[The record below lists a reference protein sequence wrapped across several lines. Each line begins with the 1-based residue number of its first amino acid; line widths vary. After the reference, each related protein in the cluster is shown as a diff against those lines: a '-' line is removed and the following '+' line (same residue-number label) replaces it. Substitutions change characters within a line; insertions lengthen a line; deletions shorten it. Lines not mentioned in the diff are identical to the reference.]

1 MKKTP
6 MNNLEI
12 DVYYEKL
19 DNGLEIYV
27 VEKPNIK
34 NIYATFTTKFGSNIN
49 EFVPACENKMIKVPD
64 GVAHFL
70 EHKMFEQEDD
80 IDPFTFFSERG
91 ADANANTNNYKTTY
105 LFSGPNFF
113 EENMNFLL
121 DYVQKPYFTDENVE
135 KEKGIIEQEIKMY
148 LDDPYTQI
156 YERGLYNSFKVI
168 PDKIPIIGSI
178 ESIKKITK
186 EDLYKCYNTFYH
198 PSNMFVVVVGNVIA
212 KEVINIIKENQSKK
226 EFKKNSKIE
235 TKKYKEPVVVCTKKE
250 EIKLDVS
257 IPKVSLN
264 YKLDIGKIKKISNR
278 IIKLYLLLFF
288 DIKFGATSKLIAK
301 LKSDKIISENI
312 GINFIDTNN
321 YILFMLMGES
331 KKPDD
336 LVKLLEEELNDK
348 TIDENEFERKK
359 KVLISSIIY
368 ASDNIFSINNKI
380 MTQVVKYGEIA
391 YDEYNDIKNLNVK
404 ELNEILNNI
413 NFKNNNVVIIN
424 SK

>member
-49 EFVPACENKMIKVPD
+49 EFVPAYENKMIKVPD

-198 PSNMFVVVVGNVIA
+198 PSNMFVVVVGNVVA
-212 KEVINIIKENQSKK
+212 TEVINIIKENQSKK

-264 YKLDIGKIKKISNR
+264 YKLDIGKIKKISNS

>member
-1 MKKTP
+1 MKLIP
-6 MNNLEI
+6 MNNLEM
-12 DVYYEKL
+12 DVCYEKL

-27 VEKPNIK
+27 VEKKNSK

-49 EFVPACENKMIKVPD
+49 EFVPAYENKMIKVPD

-80 IDPFTFFSERG
+80 VDPFTFFSERG

-113 EENMNFLL
+113 KDNINFLL

-156 YERGLYNSFKVI
+156 YERSLYNSFKVI

-226 EFKKNSKIE
+226 EFKKISKIE
-235 TKKYKEPVVVCTKKE
+235 TKKYKEPSVVCNKKE

-264 YKLDIGKIKKISNR
+264 YKLDISKIKNIPKY
-278 IIKLYLLLFF
+278 IINLYLLIFF
-288 DIKFGATSKLIAK
+288 DIKFGATSKLISK
-301 LKSDKIISENI
+301 LKQDKMISENI
-312 GINFIDTNN
+312 GINFVDTNN
-321 YILFMLMGES
+321 YLLFMLMGES
-331 KKPDD
+331 KKAED
-336 LVKLLEEELNDK
+336 LVKLLEEELNDI
-348 TIDENEFERKK
+348 TIEEKEFERKK

-380 MTQVVKYGEIA
+380 MTQVVKYGDIA
-391 YDEYNDIKNLNVK
+391 YDEYNDIKNLNLK
-404 ELNEILNNI
+404 DLNEILKSI
-413 NFKNNNVVIIN
+413 NFKNKNVVVI
-424 SK
+424 KPK